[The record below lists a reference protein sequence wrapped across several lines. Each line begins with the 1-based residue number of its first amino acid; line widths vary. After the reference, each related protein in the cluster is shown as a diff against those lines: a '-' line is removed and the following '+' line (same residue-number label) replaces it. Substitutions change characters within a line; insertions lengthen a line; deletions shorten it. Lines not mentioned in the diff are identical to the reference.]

1 MDNPIKVAETKWVT
15 GSSPYLKIGRGPP
28 RRINSPHP
36 QSCSEVD
43 SMCNSKKMEQFQT
56 VKSLTYTPTHTNTTS
71 PTNPTVSEF
80 PYTDAS
86 FTVRWDLR
94 SPFTILG
101 AWQISQE
108 NTHDM
113 FPLWKSYR
121 KRYTLYKM
129 VDLLL
134 FTQLWRSC
142 TLLASKLVV
151 NLTLVGTFWGF
162 SMKVI
167 NTSDNVPKCS
177 AWLYTWSTG
186 SWTKQDIDMLI
197 CICIYYYSF
206 FDSLIFPPVMEDI
219 RTLIH
224 RSSYSWMNSTP
235 LKFNSSPLNMMEMS
249 ETFLFGF
256 GNFPGATSCALP
268 GWNYCLF
275 VGFACSMLG
284 RSSKHILPNCGLK
297 VIYHGTE

>member
-1 MDNPIKVAETKWVT
+1 MITL
-15 GSSPYLKIGRGPP
+15 LKIGRGPP
-28 RRINSPHP
+28 CRINSPHP
-36 QSCSEVD
+36 QSCRWIPCATRNFETISNCEITHLYPNPHRTP
-43 SMCNSKKMEQFQT
+43 CH
-56 VKSLTYTPTHTNTTS
+56 LPTH
-71 PTNPTVSEF
+71 PTVSEL

-121 KRYTLYKM
+121 KRYALYKM

-134 FTQLWRSC
+134 FTHLWRSC
-142 TLLASKLVV
+142 TLLATKLVV

-177 AWLYTWSTG
+177 AWLYTWSTD
-186 SWTKQDIDMLI
+186 SWTKQDMDVLI
-197 CICIYYYSF
+197 CIC
-206 FDSLIFPPVMEDI
+206 
-219 RTLIH
+219 T
-224 RSSYSWMNSTP
+224 
-235 LKFNSSPLNMMEMS
+235 
-249 ETFLFGF
+249 
-256 GNFPGATSCALP
+256 
-268 GWNYCLF
+268 
-275 VGFACSMLG
+275 
-284 RSSKHILPNCGLK
+284 
-297 VIYHGTE
+297 